1 MTIERN
7 VSLKPLNTFGVAAI
21 AKYFTRIK
29 EIADLQTLLENPIYQ
44 QNSKFILGGGS
55 NILFTKDFDGLILF
69 NSLKGIEKVR
79 ETEDTVWVKASSG
92 ENWHQ
97 FVLYC
102 VEQGW
107 SGIENLSLIPGSVG
121 AAPIQNIGAY
131 GVELKDVFS
140 ELEAFDLKTG
150 KIEVFNIEDCQF
162 GYRDSVFKN
171 TFKGRYFVLSVTLK
185 LSKVPQYKLDYG
197 VIRQQLEAM
206 KVSKLNV
213 KEVSNAICLIREK
226 KLPNPKKIGN
236 AGSFFK
242 NPIVSQSFFENL
254 QKEYAN
260 IPFYTIDENLV
271 KVPAGWLIEQCGWK
285 GKKIGQTGAYKNQAL
300 VLINYGSATGSE
312 IAALAS
318 NIQDS
323 VKEKFNIDLEQEVNT
338 L

>member
-1 MTIERN
+1 MTIENN
-7 VSLKPLNTFGVAAI
+7 VSLKSLNTFGVEAT
-21 AKYFTRIK
+21 AKYFAQIEK
-29 EIADLQTLLENPIYQ
+29 IADLQTLLENPIYQ
-44 QNSKFILGGGS
+44 QNPKFILGGGS
-55 NILFTKDFDGLILF
+55 NILFTKDFEGLVLF
-69 NSLKGIEKVR
+69 NNLKGIEKVR
-79 ETEDTVWVKASSG
+79 ETEEAVWVKANSG

-107 SGIENLSLIPGSVG
+107 AGIENLSLIPGSVG

-150 KIEVFNIEDCQF
+150 EVEVFNREDCQF
-162 GYRDSVFKN
+162 GYRDSIFKN
-171 TFKGRYFVLSVTLK
+171 TLKGQYFVLSVTLK

-206 KVSKLNV
+206 KVSDLSV
-213 KEVSNAICLIREK
+213 REVSNAICLIREK

-242 NPIVSQSFFENL
+242 NPVVSQSFFETL
-254 QKEYAN
+254 QKEYAS

-300 VLINYGSATGSE
+300 VLINYGSATGAE
-312 IAALAS
+312 VAALADK
-318 NIQDS
+318 IKES
-323 VKEKFNIDLEQEVNT
+323 VKKKFNIDLEQEVNA